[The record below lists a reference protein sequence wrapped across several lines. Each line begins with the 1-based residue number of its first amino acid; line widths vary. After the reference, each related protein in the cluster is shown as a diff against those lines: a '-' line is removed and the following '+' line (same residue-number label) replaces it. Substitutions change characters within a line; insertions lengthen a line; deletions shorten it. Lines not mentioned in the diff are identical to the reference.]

1 MGMALQRSELGL
13 AGDYEAPRAETERRL
28 AEIWRASLDLDRVGI
43 HDDYFWLRGGSLA
56 AAMIFA
62 EIERVLGVRLP
73 MSTLVA
79 ARSIAELALRIDAA
93 RT

>member
-1 MGMALQRSELGL
+1 MALQRSALGL
-13 AGDYEAPRAETERRL
+13 GGDYEAPRSETERRL

-43 HDDYFWLRGGSLA
+43 HDDYFWLRSGSLA

-62 EIERVLGVRLP
+62 EIERMLGVKLP

-79 ARSIAELALRIDAA
+79 APTIAELARRIDAT